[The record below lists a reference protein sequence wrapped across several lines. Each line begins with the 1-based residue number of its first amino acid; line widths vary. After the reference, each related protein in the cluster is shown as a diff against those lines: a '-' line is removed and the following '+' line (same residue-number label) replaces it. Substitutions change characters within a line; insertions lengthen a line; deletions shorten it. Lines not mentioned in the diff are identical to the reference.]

1 VTAHSN
7 RTATVLFTDLV
18 GSTELLS
25 RLGESSFDD
34 LRRAHFT
41 ALRTSIE
48 GTGGTEVKTT
58 GDGLY
63 ERLSAPALLAR
74 THLEWA
80 HMLMVR
86 REAGDAERARHLLG
100 HALTTA
106 RQLCL
111 SNVERRTVALLDSSS
126 GNHAV
131 ASGTDVAEG

>member
-7 RTATVLFTDLV
+7 RTAPVLFTDLV

-80 HMLMVR
+80 HMLRVR
-86 REAGDAERARHLLG
+86 RDAERARHLLG